1 MFEHICEAIHREMDE
16 MEKKYANGVQLT
28 GQDLTDIDKM
38 AHALKSLATYDA
50 MKGNSEYGGDSYA
63 RGRSRT
69 TGRYISRDGGY
80 SGYDSRDP
88 EGYMSG
94 RRY

>member
-1 MFEHICEAIHREMDE
+1 MYHGICEAIHREMDE
-16 MEKKYANGVQLT
+16 LEKKYANGVQLESK
-28 GQDLTDIDKM
+28 DLQDIDRM
-38 AHALKSLATYDA
+38 AHTLKSLATYEA
-50 MKGNSEYGGDSYA
+50 MTGESGYGGDSYA

-80 SGYDSRDP
+80 SGYEPD
-88 EGYMSG
+88 GYSG